1 MIEYPLRAAS
11 FTNVHSLSLHFVSTF
26 PLLHNSH
33 NLIYSL
39 QGEAVGEEMSR
50 IYFIGFKGDTRT
62 VRKEGSNKLEVPAAN
77 AADASLVDRVKERAA
92 GQQSTAR

>member
-1 MIEYPLRAAS
+1 
-11 FTNVHSLSLHFVSTF
+11 
-26 PLLHNSH
+26 
-33 NLIYSL
+33 
-39 QGEAVGEEMSR
+39 MSR